1 MKIII
6 EFPFP
11 PIAKERARVTRFG
24 AYTPA
29 RTKEFQRQIQSYAR
43 KYAPSK
49 PLEIPLSVQ
58 CHFYLARPK
67 KPKFQWPATR
77 PDIDNY
83 LKAVMDSLNGIL
95 WKDDS
100 LIVQIWSGKHY
111 TSANPIILLRVEDME
126 TNE

>member
-1 MKIII
+1 MKIVI

-11 PIAKERARVTRFG
+11 PVAKERARVTRFG

-43 KYAPSK
+43 QWVTKK
-49 PLEIPLSVQ
+49 PFEGPLKLQ
-58 CHFYLARPK
+58 CDFYLSRPK
-67 KPKFQWPATR
+67 KPKFSYPATR

-83 LKAVMDSLNGIL
+83 LKAIMDSLNGII

-100 LIVQIWSGKHY
+100 LIVDIRSSKHY
-111 TSANPIILLRVEDME
+111 TAESPNILLIVEE
-126 TNE
+126 I